1 MPVSPPVF
9 RGRRELRSHVGIG
22 PWLLHKVR
30 ALASVHYRAGAAKV
44 VHAGPHVRCLAS
56 QDSSGVLS
64 GSWYPRVESLD
75 TLRTQSLDLCVQSLY
90 SDPTPCTSWPRH
102 DGGVKS
108 DFLVFCLVYS
118 VGRFHMDWPVLA
130 SACSTRSSLS
140 TPSVTVIHGSS
151 NYYSWVL
158 CRCG

>member
-1 MPVSPPVF
+1 MLGSDPGFFIKCALLLVS
-9 RGRRELRSHVGIG
+9 
-22 PWLLHKVR
+22 
-30 ALASVHYRAGAAKV
+30 SVSSWPGGHYRAGAAKV

-118 VGRFHMDWPVLA
+118 VGRFHMDWPVHAVPRPGIRVQHALFA
-130 SACSTRSSLS
+130 LHA
-140 TPSVTVIHGSS
+140 IS
-151 NYYSWVL
+151 NCYSWVL
-158 CRCG
+158 